1 MRRDKDYG
9 WIWPVLG
16 CFLLT
21 AFIVWLFS
29 IILPSIRVG
38 DKIFNDFLTQLK
50 NFEDWGS
57 WVFIGI
63 FFLFSSALIIGLST
77 IFSRFCRRKIKS
89 RKIHK
94 QGAFR

>member
-9 WIWPVLG
+9 WLWPVLG

-29 IILPSIRVG
+29 KILPSIRVE
-38 DKIFNDFLTQLK
+38 DKTFNDFLTQLK

-57 WVFIGI
+57 WAFIGI
-63 FFLFSSALIIGLST
+63 FFLSV
-77 IFSRFCRRKIKS
+77 RD
-89 RKIHK
+89 
-94 QGAFR
+94 